1 LDRILEQLYIDRLY
15 QVLARMGHIYTP
27 ADLID
32 SVNRGDMQCFVDN
45 DSFGL
50 TEIVQYPRRRVLD
63 IPCVVGN
70 LDSSLRIHDQ
80 ILEFA
85 KDNKVTFMRA
95 QARPGWW
102 PYAKKL
108 GWERVNVV
116 YHKEL

>member
-1 LDRILEQLYIDRLY
+1 LDRTLEQLYIDRLY
-15 QVLARMGHIYTP
+15 EVLARMGHIYAP
-27 ADLID
+27 DDLIARVD
-32 SVNRGDMQCFVDN
+32 RGDMQCHVVG

-50 TEIVQYPRRRVLD
+50 TEIVQYPRRRVVD
-63 IPCVVGN
+63 IPCVVGD
-70 LDSSLRIHDQ
+70 LDSALLIHDQ

-85 KDNKVTFMRA
+85 KKERASLLRA

-116 YHKEL
+116 YYKEL